1 MPSSK
6 TQRKIGVFSHGGLKN
21 LGDEAL
27 FAAVIQ
33 NIQLRVPD
41 AQIVGFTANPEDT
54 ELRHG
59 IPTFPIARL
68 DQQKKSNPPA
78 AQALAKPASGTTQT
92 APRSSW
98 KQTIKA
104 VPGVTVIAQGIRT
117 TLRVTREILLEP
129 KFLWQSY
136 QRLRG
141 VELLLVAG
149 SQQLNDIYGA
159 WAFPISL
166 YKWSV
171 LSRLAGTKV
180 ALLSVGAGPISS
192 SFSQFLIRRVL
203 RMCSYRSYRDTISSE
218 LVTRIGSKGLH
229 PVFPDL
235 AYSMRLPEPR
245 PVPTDKKAVVVGINP
260 VPFYD
265 GRYWATPNP
274 ARYQDYVDKFAR
286 FGQWLDQNGYS
297 TLFFPTQARADV
309 LTIQDIRAAMN
320 RGGNSTR
327 MLEGLPIQSIGDL
340 VTEIARADLVI
351 ANRYHGILLSLALNK
366 PVLGVAY
373 HEKSRALLE
382 QVGQGDYVLNIG
394 DFSFEELVEK
404 FKALHAHA
412 AQSKEEIAA
421 RIVPLREALDR
432 QYDSVLQL
440 IGIEQ
445 LPSFVE
451 QVYTANRES

>member
-1 MPSSK
+1 MASSR

-27 FAAVIQ
+27 FAAVVQ
-33 NIQLRVPD
+33 NVRLRVPD
-41 AQIVGFTANPEDT
+41 AQIIGFTANPEDT
-54 ELRHG
+54 ELRHE
-59 IPTFPIARL
+59 IPACPIARL
-68 DQQKKSNPPA
+68 EQPRKSDPRA
-78 AQALAKPASGTTQT
+78 AQALAKPVSDTTPT
-92 APRSSW
+92 VPRSYW
-98 KQTIKA
+98 KQFLKA
-104 VPGVTVIAQGIRT
+104 VPGVTTIVHGVRT

-136 QRLRG
+136 KRLRG

-171 LSRLAGTKV
+171 LSRLAGTKM

-218 LVTRIGSKGLH
+218 LVTRIGVKGVH

-245 PVPTDKKAVVVGINP
+245 PVPTDKKAVVVGVNP

-286 FGQWLDQNGYS
+286 FGRWLDQNGYS
-297 TLFFPTQARADV
+297 TLLFPTQARADV

-320 RGGNSTR
+320 RDGNSTR
-327 MLEGLPIQSIGDL
+327 ILEGLPIQSIGDL

-382 QVGQGDYVLNIG
+382 QVGQGDYVLNIR

-421 RIVPLREALDR
+421 RIAPLRVELER
-432 QYDSVLQL
+432 QFDTVFGL
-440 IGIEQ
+440 IGIE
-445 LPSFVE
+445 PPPRPE
-451 QVYTANRES
+451 RN

>member
-1 MPSSK
+1 MPSNEK
-6 TQRKIGVFSHGGLKN
+6 QRRIGVFSHGGLKN

-33 NIQLRVPD
+33 NVRLRVPD

-54 ELRHG
+54 ESRHG
-59 IPTFPIARL
+59 IPAYPIARL
-68 DQQKKSNPPA
+68 DQPHKSNLPA
-78 AQALAKPASGTTQT
+78 AAAPAMPDRGPASTTR
-92 APRSSW
+92 RSSW
-98 KQTIKA
+98 KQSIKT
-104 VPGVTVIAQGIRT
+104 VPGVTAIAQGIRT
-117 TLRVTREILLEP
+117 TLRVTREFLLEP

-136 QRLRG
+136 KRLRG

-218 LVTRIGSKGLH
+218 LVTSIGSKGLH

-245 PVPTDKKAVVVGINP
+245 PVPTDKKTVVVGINP

-265 GRYWATPNP
+265 GRYWSKPNP

-286 FGQWLDQNGYS
+286 FAQWLNQNGYS

-320 RGGNSTR
+320 GGGNSPR
-327 MLEGLPIQSIGDL
+327 MLESLPIQSIGDL

-366 PVLGVAY
+366 PVLGMAY

-382 QVGQGDYVLNIG
+382 QVGQDDYVLNIG
-394 DFSFEELVEK
+394 DFSFDELVEK

-421 RIVPLREALDR
+421 RIAPLRVELER
-432 QYDSVLQL
+432 QFDIVFGL
-440 IGIEQ
+440 IGIE
-445 LPSFVE
+445 PPPRPE
-451 QVYTANRES
+451 RN

>member
-1 MPSSK
+1 MPLSK
-6 TQRKIGVFSHGGLKN
+6 TQRRIGIFSHGGLKN

-33 NIQLRVPD
+33 NVQLRVPD
-41 AQIVGFTANPEDT
+41 AQIIGFTANPEDT

-68 DQQKKSNPPA
+68 DPPKRLDPTPV
-78 AQALAKPASGTTQT
+78 QELAKPAADNANAS
-92 APRSSW
+92 PRLSW
-98 KQTIKA
+98 KQAIKS
-104 VPGVTVIAQGIRT
+104 VPGVIAVAQGIRKA
-117 TLRVTREILLEP
+117 LRVSREILLEP
-129 KFLWQSY
+129 RFLWQSY
-136 QRLRG
+136 KRLRG

-203 RMCSYRSYRDTISSE
+203 RMCSYRSYRDKISSE
-218 LVTRIGSKGLH
+218 LVTKIGAKGVH

-245 PVPTDKKAVVVGINP
+245 PVPADTKAVVVGINP

-265 GRYWATPNP
+265 ERYWATPNP

-286 FGQWLDQNGYS
+286 FGQWLDKNGYS

-309 LTIQDIRAAMN
+309 LTIQDIRVVMDRREA
-320 RGGNSTR
+320 STR

-351 ANRYHGILLSLALNK
+351 ANRYHGILISLALNK

-394 DFSFEELVEK
+394 DFSFEDLVEK

-412 AQSKEEIAA
+412 VQSKEEIAA
-421 RIVPLREALDR
+421 RIAPLRESLDR
-432 QYDSVLQL
+432 QYDTVLQL
-440 IGIEQ
+440 IGIE
-445 LPSFVE
+445 PRSRVAE
-451 QVYTANRES
+451 PEYAANLKT